1 MYGRTRAEG
10 EPVHTGYKYIIRTD
24 IMYRRDPPIF
34 DGEMEK
40 EAFRLFQ
47 LADLL
52 EADGKSEAA
61 CRKYRH
67 ACRLSPELAR
77 VFGL

>member
-1 MYGRTRAEG
+1 M
-10 EPVHTGYKYIIRTD
+10 TGSTGGPD
-24 IMYRRDPPIF
+24 EDGARRSAA